1 MLVNAKGG
9 GGKTFAVNVILARCL
24 AHGMRAYVLD
34 RAGHYAFLCS
44 LIPGAPNTSRSALP
58 ATSTPSTPGT

>member
-24 AHGMRAYVLD
+24 AHGMRGYVLD

-44 LIPGAPNTSRSALP
+44 LIPGARS
-58 ATSTPSTPGT
+58 T